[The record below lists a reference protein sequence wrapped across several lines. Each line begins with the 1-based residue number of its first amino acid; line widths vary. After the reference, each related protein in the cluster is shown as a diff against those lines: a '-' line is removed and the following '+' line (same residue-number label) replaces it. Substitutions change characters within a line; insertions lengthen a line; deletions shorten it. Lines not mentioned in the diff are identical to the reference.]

1 MENEKPMNLKELVS
15 QGYIFPAWL
24 PEKNGML
31 WNSEGVSERARI
43 MASEDRDNLS
53 RDLKYVDLSKLDEI
67 SGVYVFLTAK
77 DYGAASPRMW
87 NTLFDDLGKDNL
99 RAMFFTGNPDDA
111 DVVLPA
117 LTADPKNLGGGFGSG
132 WKEKHAYLGRI
143 EPANLLS
150 VNSFVR
156 DAADG
161 KLVGFNTDVPGLLLP
176 LKEKLQYIGKPGLEG
191 RTVVMFGAG
200 GVGKEIARGFVNGG
214 VEKLVIINRTADRAK
229 EMADAANALRL
240 GVAEYGGE
248 DKIEHYLTDP
258 SVDVAIN
265 VSKKGAEPLEKYS
278 AFAIA
283 DTRSEGGV
291 AQNYVEALEVSR
303 KIAEANPQM
312 VIYDINLPASGVPR
326 TLEIAREAGLV
337 NLVDGKG
344 MVTNQG
350 IIAIENV
357 QRLSGGI
364 LGEKFNRDYAR
375 GIFEEAL
382 K

>member
-1 MENEKPMNLKELVS
+1 MINTIV
-15 QGYIFPAWL
+15 F
-24 PEKNGML
+24 
-31 WNSEGVSERARI
+31 
-43 MASEDRDNLS
+43 
-53 RDLKYVDLSKLDEI
+53 DLSEVILT
-67 SGVYVFLTAK
+67 GFL
-77 DYGAASPRMW
+77 
-87 NTLFDDLGKDNL
+87 
-99 RAMFFTGNPDDA
+99 
-111 DVVLPA
+111 
-117 LTADPKNLGGGFGSG
+117 
-132 WKEKHAYLGRI
+132 
-143 EPANLLS
+143 
-150 VNSFVR
+150 
-156 DAADG
+156 
-161 KLVGFNTDVPGLLLP
+161 
-176 LKEKLQYIGKPGLEG
+176 
-191 RTVVMFGAG
+191 